1 MSGDLISVRL
11 LAVSGL
17 AADRDLLRRAA
28 GMIAVPLDMIEVESA
43 SAARSALALA
53 KQDFDI
59 VLLDSEIADRTA
71 CIEAAR
77 SAPRPPFVILVAPP
91 SAASGELAAGVDGVV
106 TKPTSLEQAKAVIE
120 RCIRVRLPK
129 RVLVVDDSAT
139 MRSIVRKLFRRAAS
153 GSRSPKRRKAS
164 RRSSRSASAS
174 STSCF
179 STTTCRGSTASRRS
193 PRSSGSIRDA
203 GRDHDRDAGRG
214 GRRAR
219 AGGGR
224 GGVPAEAVLCADID
238 AVLNSVYG
246 LRPGRR
252 VSKPG
257 RANPRRRKSDKSRP
271 VRSRRGRTRKRRNP
285 ACPCSRRR
293 S

>member
-1 MSGDLISVRL
+1 MHAADIGARGMSGDLISVRL

-139 MRSIVRKLFRRAAS
+139 MRSIVRKLLS
-153 GSRSPKRRKAS
+153 AS
-164 RRSSRSASAS
+164 RFRLEIAEAQEGIEALKQIGVGKFDFVFLDYNMPGLNGVETLSEIKRQYPRTGVVIMT
-174 STSCF
+174 STQD
-179 STTTCRGSTASRRS
+179 
-193 PRSSGSIRDA
+193 DA
-203 GRDHDRDAGRG
+203 VAE
-214 GRRAR
+214 RAR
-219 AGGGR
+219 VAGAAAFLR
-224 GGVPAEAVLCADID
+224 KPFYAADID

-246 LRPGRR
+246 LRP
-252 VSKPG
+252 SKSP
-257 RANPRRRKSDKSRP
+257 
-271 VRSRRGRTRKRRNP
+271 
-285 ACPCSRRR
+285 
-293 S
+293 

>member
-1 MSGDLISVRL
+1 MSGDLVSVRL

-28 GMIAVPLDMIEVESA
+28 GLIAVPLDIIEVESA

-59 VLLDSEIADRTA
+59 VLLDSEIADKTA

-77 SAPRPPFVILVAPP
+77 AAPRPPFVILVAPP
-91 SAASGELAAGVDGVV
+91 NDASSEPSAVGAGMDGVV

-139 MRSIVRKLFRRAAS
+139 MRSIVRKLLS
-153 GSRSPKRRKAS
+153 AS
-164 RRSSRSASAS
+164 RFRLEIAEAQEGIEALKQISGGKFDFVFLDYNMPGLNGVETLSEIKRQYPRTGVVIMT
-174 STSCF
+174 STQDD
-179 STTTCRGSTASRRS
+179 TIAE
-193 PRSSGSIRDA
+193 
-203 GRDHDRDAGRG
+203 
-214 GRRAR
+214 RAR
-219 AGGGR
+219 MAGAAAFLR
-224 GGVPAEAVLCADID
+224 KPFYAADID

-246 LRPGRR
+246 LRT
-252 VSKPG
+252 SKG
-257 RANPRRRKSDKSRP
+257 S
-271 VRSRRGRTRKRRNP
+271 
-285 ACPCSRRR
+285 
-293 S
+293 